1 MNERERYAL
10 AIAEQ
15 TFNGSFEEFI
25 ASNVNGGGDN
35 AGSGNAGGGN
45 DGNRKVDTES
55 IFDVIKSKLNTLI
68 SRPMAKQPMS
78 PSISDSDLESII
90 KPLDTVVDTGEIID
104 DNKFIKSEDA
114 TPTSD
119 VVESVISKPKQSI
132 KNETRRFSKGKIT
145 INNAIISPVEV
156 FDKNKNRLSESD
168 EARLLLEEETRRKM
182 GDGRIIDFNDA
193 EGEEQERRL
202 LFDEE
207 LQLMISDFQVF
218 LKTEFPEFVGNKNID
233 DGDVNRIKTETNQ
246 KKKQNKTKLT
256 QLQKKKLRRL
266 QKEKKRK
273 ETEANL
279 KLNKLSEK
287 EVQTFFEEEIV
298 IEQQQKLT
306 INRELIKLNPVERQ
320 MKEFED
326 MELRMGRPI
335 VPHRDIVESED
346 SDFDINTYT
355 EQGDILIKPFDSK
368 KEMEDQMKNDKLEIL
383 RRGLNKDNTEEDYIS
398 YRK

>member
-1 MNERERYAL
+1 M
-10 AIAEQ
+10 
-15 TFNGSFEEFI
+15 EEPLENN
-25 ASNVNGGGDN
+25 S
-35 AGSGNAGGGN
+35 
-45 DGNRKVDTES
+45 NRKVDNES

-68 SRPMAKQPMS
+68 GTPMTQPLMS
-78 PSISDSDLESII
+78 PSVNDSDLESII
-90 KPLDTVVDTGEIID
+90 KPLDAIVDTGELID
-104 DNKFIKSEDA
+104 DNNFIKPEDA
-114 TPTSD
+114 TPIQEVSD
-119 VVESVISKPKQSI
+119 AVISQPTPIQ
-132 KNETRRFSKGKIT
+132 T
-145 INNAIISPVEV
+145 VEV

-182 GDGRIIDFNDA
+182 GDGRIIDFNSA
-193 EGEEQERRL
+193 EIEEQERRL

-207 LQLMISDFQVF
+207 IQLMISDFQVF
-218 LKTEFPEFVGNKNID
+218 LKTEFPEFVGNKNIN
-233 DGDVNRIKTETNQ
+233 DGDTERIKTETKQ

-256 QLQKKKLRRL
+256 QLQKKKLTRL

-273 ETEANL
+273 ETEGNL

-320 MKEFED
+320 IKEFEE
-326 MELRMGRPI
+326 MEIRMGRPI
-335 VPHRDIVESED
+335 VPHRDIVESEE

-383 RRGLNKDNTEEDYIS
+383 RRDLNKDNTEEDYIS

>member
-1 MNERERYAL
+1 M
-10 AIAEQ
+10 
-15 TFNGSFEEFI
+15 EEPLENN
-25 ASNVNGGGDN
+25 S
-35 AGSGNAGGGN
+35 
-45 DGNRKVDTES
+45 NRKVDNES
-55 IFDVIKSKLNTLI
+55 IFDVAKSKLNTLI
-68 SRPMAKQPMS
+68 RRPMVKQPMS

-119 VVESVISKPKQSI
+119 VVDAVISKPKQSI

-145 INNAIISPVEV
+145 INNETLSPVEV

-168 EARLLLEEETRRKM
+168 EARLLLEEETRRKI
-182 GDGRIIDFNDA
+182 GDGRIDDFNNA
-193 EGEEQERRL
+193 EAEEQERRL

-207 LQLMISDFQVF
+207 IQLMTSDFEVY
-218 LKTEFPEFVGNKNID
+218 LKTEFPEFVGNTNID
-233 DGDVNRIKTETNQ
+233 DGDVNRIKTETKQ

-256 QLQKKKLRRL
+256 QLQKKKLRRMRAE
-266 QKEKKRK
+266 QRRK
-273 ETEANL
+273 EAEANL

-320 MKEFED
+320 MKEFEE
-326 MELRMGRPI
+326 MEIRMGRPI
-335 VPHRDIVESED
+335 VPHRDIVESEE

-368 KEMEDQMKNDKLEIL
+368 KELEAQIKNDKLEIL
-383 RRGLNKDNTEEDYIS
+383 RRGLNKNNTEEDYIS